1 MQQLADWNLFWE
13 KDEAII
19 NHQLFAK
26 VKKNLLTSR
35 VKDILQKQTS
45 SCPLIL
51 FLYYSAHIQAFAPS
65 SDLLSFRRQKWPNK
79 AFIIDSTQTKSGE
92 GNQKSDDYVPWNS
105 SIIGSSKIA
114 DLNFKTPSK
123 LFLANGTAD
132 EKVKSLLVI
141 WNEKDPYIH
150 LYNFVC
156 AGFYFYNPAI
166 LFLKMSWVVWV
177 RVLKGNTGQTKIQ
190 LFKWVVVCKTKGF
203 FHSLNFRI
211 HIQLSSCWWVDYF
224 SQLCNTGVK
233 DTVVEKTWVSFSC
246 TEFTRN

>member
-45 SCPLIL
+45 ACPMIL

-79 AFIIDSTQTKSGE
+79 AFIIDSTQTKSGK
-92 GNQKSDDYVPWNS
+92 GNQKSDDCVPWSS

-141 WNEKDPYIH
+141 WNEKDPYYTYII
-150 LYNFVC
+150 LFVQV
-156 AGFYFYNPAI
+156 FIFTTQRF
-166 LFLKMSWVVWV
+166 LFLKMSWVVASV
-177 RVLKGNTGQTKIQ
+177 GSSVKGNTGQRKIQ
-190 LFKWVVVCKTKGF
+190 LSKLVVVFKTKGF
-203 FHSLNFRI
+203 FHN
-211 HIQLSSCWWVDYF
+211 
-224 SQLCNTGVK
+224 
-233 DTVVEKTWVSFSC
+233 
-246 TEFTRN
+246 

>member
-1 MQQLADWNLFWE
+1 MRCHGGKQQICLTRPLVKHCKKYPHRRKSVLLAMQQLADWNLFWE

-92 GNQKSDDYVPWNS
+92 GNQKSDDYVPWNY

-141 WNEKDPYIH
+141 WNEKDPYYTYII
-150 LYNFVC
+150 LFVQV
-156 AGFYFYNPAI
+156 FIFTTQRF
-166 LFLKMSWVVWV
+166 LFLKMSWVVASV
-177 RVLKGNTGQTKIQ
+177 GSSVKRQHRADKNTTFQM
-190 LFKWVVVCKTKGF
+190 
-203 FHSLNFRI
+203 
-211 HIQLSSCWWVDYF
+211 SSG
-224 SQLCNTGVK
+224 L
-233 DTVVEKTWVSFSC
+233 
-246 TEFTRN
+246 